1 MILTVILCLLAFVL
15 YFVLVAKAPKS
26 GDPPSPG
33 WYPLVGSLPFL
44 REPLEEFLSEQQ
56 FTRQPVLTLY
66 LGLEKLYCLNT
77 YEAMKDAFITQGDK
91 FLGRQGTFIL
101 PELTGEKAGIILS
114 EDEQWRL
121 YRRLSLRTLRDFGF
135 GRQGA
140 EEIIQGEVAE
150 LCAGIE
156 AQGIQAGQAL
166 DTVPLLSTAVSNV
179 ICQMVFGTRL
189 ASEDPEFGRILDM
202 FQRITQS
209 QNNRTRS
216 MVFQLHQG
224 YYAKFA
230 PLLRLVMALRRKQIN
245 IFAEL
250 ISFCRKQLDKHKA
263 ELGSPEHPRDYI
275 EAFLHQQA
283 SNPSEFNDVRLSL
296 AVLDL
301 FLAGTDTTS
310 QTLRWAILFLIEN
323 PTVEKKLANEIR
335 SVVGTDRPVSVKDR
349 SQLNYTQAVVD
360 EVNRMACLAQLGVAH
375 RCTEAAKVC
384 GYDIPQDALV
394 VFNIY
399 NIHNSTDHFPEPQR
413 FRPERHMDADGRY
426 SPNEHLVTFG
436 IGKRACLGESLARME
451 LFLFLANLVQRFAF
465 KLDPSETRS
474 LSEIKAN
481 VGHQGGGI
489 RAPAKHKIVFSLRQ
503 DDD

>member
-1 MILTVILCLLAFVL
+1 MFLTVSLCVLAFVL

-44 REPLEEFLSEQQ
+44 REPLEEFLSEKQ
-56 FTRQPVLTLY
+56 FAKQPVVVLY
-66 LGLEKLYCLNT
+66 MGLEKLYCLNT
-77 YEAMKDAFITQGDK
+77 YEAIKDAFISQGDK
-91 FLGRQGTFIL
+91 FLGRQQTFIL

-121 YRRLSLRTLRDFGF
+121 YRRLSLKTLRDFGF

-140 EEIIQGEVAE
+140 EEIILGEVEE
-150 LCAGIE
+150 LRSGIE
-156 AQGIQAGQAL
+156 DQGIQAGLPL

-189 ASEDPEFGRILDM
+189 ASEDPEFGRVLEM

-216 MVFQLHQG
+216 MVFQLHQN
-224 YYAKFA
+224 YYVKLK
-230 PLLRLVMALRRKQIN
+230 PLLRLVIALRRKQIN
-245 IFAEL
+245 IFGEL
-250 ISFCRKQLDKHKA
+250 IKFCRKQLEKHKA
-263 ELGSPEHPRDYI
+263 DLGSPEHPRDYI

-301 FLAGTDTTS
+301 FIAGTDTTS

-323 PTVEKKLANEIR
+323 PEVEKRLVDEIKR
-335 SVVGTDRPVSVKDR
+335 VVGSDRQVTMKDK
-349 SQLNYTQAVVD
+349 SQLHYTQAVID

-375 RCTEAAKVC
+375 RCTETARVC
-384 GYDIPQDALV
+384 GYEIPKDALV
-394 VFNIY
+394 LFNIF
-399 NIHNSTDHFPEPQR
+399 NVHNSVDHFPQPEC
-413 FRPERHMDADGRY
+413 FRPERHLDQEGRY
-426 SPNEHLVTFG
+426 SPDEHLVTFG

-451 LFLFLANLVQRFAF
+451 LFLFLTNLVQRFTF
-465 KLDPSETRS
+465 RLDPEETRTIA
-474 LSEIKAN
+474 EIKAN
-481 VGHQGGGI
+481 PGHQGGGI
-489 RAPAKHKIVFSLRQ
+489 RAPAVHKIKFDSRREEE
-503 DDD
+503 